1 MNQFLPKDLWKE
13 KKKVIDIKYKK
24 EKRDR
29 RNKKI
34 KAKESIP
41 K

>member
-13 KKKVIDIKYKK
+13 KKKVIDIKDKK
-24 EKRDR
+24 EKIEK
-29 RNKKI
+29 RNMKTKTKK
-34 KAKESIP
+34 SIP